1 METEVKL
8 AFKNKDSLFKVAKT
22 DSFLKACDNA
32 DVSPVFLENSY
43 LDTNDMT
50 LLRRGGA
57 ARIRH
62 VSGNDAE
69 FYELTV
75 KYGGGADNG
84 LHKRYEWNVK
94 TSENKF
100 SIKEFINNVP
110 SEGDPVEYLNEVF
123 ENIEDDNLRVIC
135 SNSFYRTLYKLEYGN
150 SVIEA
155 CFDSGLIKSSD
166 GSKTDEICELELELV
181 TGDVNDLNALRDL
194 ITGENDCVPLD
205 KSKYM
210 RTLAMVNGDM

>member
-22 DSFLKACDNA
+22 DLFLKACVNS
-32 DVSPVFLENSY
+32 DVSPVLLENSY
-43 LDTNDMT
+43 LDTNNMI
-50 LLRRGGA
+50 LLSRGGA

-62 VSGNDAE
+62 VSGNETE

-75 KYGGGADNG
+75 KYGGGANNG
-84 LHKRYEWNVK
+84 IHKRYEWNVK
-94 TSENKF
+94 TVENKF
-100 SIKEFINNVP
+100 SIEDFINNV
-110 SEGDPVEYLNEVF
+110 SSDGDPVEYLNDVF
-123 ENIEDDNLRVIC
+123 ESIKDEDLRVIC
-135 SNSFYRTLYKLEYGN
+135 SNSFYRTLYKLEYGS

-181 TGDVNDLNALRDL
+181 TGDVNDLDSLKLL
-194 ITGENDCVPLD
+194 IMGENYCVPLD

-210 RTLAMVNGDM
+210 RTLAMANGDR